1 MGKQR
6 LSDGVDV
13 HYGEYAISGT
23 TVIDSSRNLT
33 NIGTITASGD
43 IAIDTDTL
51 FVDVSTDR
59 VGINTSAPDH
69 ALDVAGNIGLNE
81 YIYHNGDHNT
91 YFRFQGD
98 QITLRTGGTDR
109 LYLSSSGVQVNNA
122 YTLPTAD
129 GSANQVMQTDGSGTV
144 SFATLSSSFNGGT
157 ITADLTLNS
166 SDPTLILNDTS
177 GTTNQARL
185 WLRESAD
192 YGAQLQYNSNSNDFF
207 QINMVDGGTSTGA
220 LFINRNG
227 NIGIGSAP
235 GVLLDVH
242 KDSTSGQV
250 AEYRNDTGYFIHR
263 TYADYNNDG
272 TTVEFQTRV
281 GGDGNYSSIG
291 NYSNNDFF
299 IRTNNTDR
307 LKFNSD
313 GIDVRNS
320 GTLKM
325 GGTVAIDAS
334 RNLTNIGTISSGAIS
349 SSGTITAGS
358 GGSVSAPIITFSGD
372 TDTGIYRVAANQL
385 AFTTAGTQALR
396 FDASQN
402 ATFAGYLQ
410 AGSDIRMTGSSGNI
424 RSDNIFQFLTISG
437 GAQNIRTKS
446 VFAGSTYGDT
456 PPAGSV
462 NATNTYE
469 LNGTTVIDSS
479 RNLTNIGTISA
490 TSLTVNGST
499 TAMNSTTTNINSS
512 NIVVGNNTSDD
523 VVIGGSTTDGAIRV
537 TNGVRGF
544 AKNYADSSGWVK
556 DTNGFGSQ
564 TGYYGGNFSSNG
576 SDSEQSMDYGTAP
589 DGSQALIWTATG
601 DTTNDGDGGWNKT
614 IHGVR
619 DDTTYMSVTYIKRN
633 GSSTSG
639 SFYHGCS
646 GSNTL
651 NIADGS
657 ANTNPYFI
665 ATGLSNL
672 PQDVWCVS
680 IGYIRA
686 NNNTSTAQD
695 AIGGVYRCDTGE
707 RILDATTYKMKDGS
721 TEQQHRT
728 YLYYSTTG
736 TSSLSWF
743 KPGFYEVNGSEPT
756 LRDLVNPGMNQGT
769 TFNGDLVVSGTST
782 SANYVGT
789 GSYHEFGNSTGSV
802 SNDGSWNARL
812 NLAGS
817 GHARLDVKSVSDG
830 IIGAIY
836 AHTGH
841 AAARFGTLSAHNLQF
856 MYSGTPYIH
865 MDSNG
870 NLDLTTNSDTG
881 DNFVHLPRGGGISF
895 YGDNSGQHSITSR
908 NQSGTATDDILIGS
922 YGAVYIDL
930 DSNDNNTSGADFIIG
945 RHSAT
950 NQNIF
955 IVNGERSYV
964 GSYPQIRA
972 VGWYGSQGSSAT
984 GPAAEIGVSAS
995 RAHLIGYDRDSSAY
1009 IATTIAGSN
1018 IILDPRSSYVNITGS
1033 GAELQMDGTKHLT
1046 GTHDLGNISKFYLSN
1061 NFSGTYV
1068 NASGNYFQ
1076 IQTAS
1081 GYTQIGA
1088 NNTTYSHFVTDRGRF
1103 YFNKRL
1109 QVNEGIIQSHD
1120 EDLQLRRTNSSN
1132 DRINI
1137 GDTVIQFFLDGSED
1151 MRLTNT
1157 GNLDVEGDVTAYSTV
1172 VASDERLKDVVVT
1185 IENAVEKVSKLR
1197 GVEFIWNKGK
1207 REGKQ
1212 DIGVI
1217 AQEVEKVLPEVVIE
1231 KELPLMEEGTTY
1243 KTVDYPK
1250 LTAVLIEAIKEQQ
1263 KEIEQLKKHS
1273 HPAKDMCDMKGY
1285 EELVARI
1292 EKMEKNYGNN

>member
-1 MGKQR
+1 GTVAIDASRNLTVGTISSGNITSTGTIIASSNVECGFTSGSQGQQLEPGNASVATLR
-6 LSDGVDV
+6 FDANRWRVYAGADNGESLTVTEGGNVGINTSDPDGQGYSFAEDLVIVGGSSASDGVGITLRGNGKR
-13 HYGEYAISGT
+13 YGVIAFGDNDSVNVGEIYYDHNNNSMNFRNGGAVRAVLSSGGNLDTDAGYSVNGT
-23 TVIDSSRNLT
+23 TVIDS
-33 NIGTITASGD
+33 
-43 IAIDTDTL
+43 
-51 FVDVSTDR
+51 
-59 VGINTSAPDH
+59 
-69 ALDVAGNIGLNE
+69 
-81 YIYHNGDHNT
+81 
-91 YFRFQGD
+91 
-98 QITLRTGGTDR
+98 
-109 LYLSSSGVQVNNA
+109 
-122 YTLPTAD
+122 
-129 GSANQVMQTDGSGTV
+129 
-144 SFATLSSSFNGGT
+144 
-157 ITADLTLNS
+157 
-166 SDPTLILNDTS
+166 
-177 GTTNQARL
+177 
-185 WLRESAD
+185 
-192 YGAQLQYNSNSNDFF
+192 
-207 QINMVDGGTSTGA
+207 
-220 LFINRNG
+220 
-227 NIGIGSAP
+227 
-235 GVLLDVH
+235 
-242 KDSTSGQV
+242 
-250 AEYRNDTGYFIHR
+250 
-263 TYADYNNDG
+263 
-272 TTVEFQTRV
+272 
-281 GGDGNYSSIG
+281 
-291 NYSNNDFF
+291 
-299 IRTNNTDR
+299 
-307 LKFNSD
+307 
-313 GIDVRNS
+313 
-320 GTLKM
+320 
-325 GGTVAIDAS
+325 S

-556 DTNGFGSQ
+556 DTNGFSSQ
-564 TGYYGGNFSSNG
+564 TGYYGGDFSANG
-576 SDSEQSMDYGTAP
+576 SSGEQSMDYGTAP
-589 DGSQALIWTATG
+589 DGSQALIWSATG
-601 DTTNDGDGGWNKT
+601 GTDNGADGGWNKT

-619 DDTTYMSVTYIKRN
+619 DDTTYMSVQYVKRN
-633 GSSTSG
+633 GTSTSG

-930 DSNDNNTSGADFIIG
+930 DSNDNNSSGADFIIG

-972 VGWYGSQGSSAT
+972 AGWYGSQGSSAT

-1033 GAELQMDGTKHLT
+1033 SAELQMDGTKHLT

-1076 IQTAS
+1076 VQTAS
-1081 GYTQIGA
+1081 GYTRIGA
-1088 NNTTYSHFVTDRGRF
+1088 NNTTYSHFYTDRGSY
-1103 YFNKRL
+1103 YFNKKL
-1109 QVNEGIIQSHD
+1109 VVDEGVVASYN
-1120 EDLQLRRTNSSN
+1120 EDLSLRRAMASS
-1132 DRINI
+1132 DSINI
-1137 GDTVIQFFLDGSED
+1137 GATVIQFFLDGSED

-1172 VASDERLKDVVVT
+1172 VASDERLKDDVVT
-1185 IENAVEKVSKLR
+1185 IENAVKKVSKLR

-1231 KELPLMEEGTTY
+1231 KELPLMEEGTIY